1 MLNEIE
7 SYIFGLL
14 ITDGSLYLTSR
25 NRGKVSLEVSYID
38 LDIVEKLCKF
48 ISGSKIYTRER
59 ITNFSGKKVHRTAI
73 FINFKLEFRTKLISY
88 GFPIK
93 NKTMNASIPI
103 VEFNEFDFWR
113 GVIDGD
119 GSLGITSKNIPFIS
133 LVTKSE
139 NLKIEYLKFLE
150 KYLNI
155 KKSINRNKRDNVYN
169 IMVTNENAIK
179 LINLIYYDTSKIY
192 LNRKF
197 IKAKQVLLW
206 QRNN

>member
-1 MLNEIE
+1 
-7 SYIFGLL
+7 
-14 ITDGSLYLTSR
+14 
-25 NRGKVSLEVSYID
+25 
-38 LDIVEKLCKF
+38 
-48 ISGSKIYTRER
+48 
-59 ITNFSGKKVHRTAI
+59 
-73 FINFKLEFRTKLISY
+73 
-88 GFPIK
+88 
-93 NKTMNASIPI
+93 MNASIPI